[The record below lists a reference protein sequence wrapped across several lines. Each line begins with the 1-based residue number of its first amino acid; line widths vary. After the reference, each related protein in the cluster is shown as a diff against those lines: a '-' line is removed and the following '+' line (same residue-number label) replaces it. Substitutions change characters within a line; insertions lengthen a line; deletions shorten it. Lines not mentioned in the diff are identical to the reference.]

1 MKKIWTLIASTMLVA
16 SAAFAQDDYDYAD
29 QADEQY
35 TEQEQAEVQA
45 DEQQAEEQE
54 SSSEYNQANNEA
66 NGQVNNQVV
75 LQNSNQAN
83 VTIINQT
90 NINQAS
96 AQEPVQENAEND
108 YAQEPAPRQ
117 VKRFGFGLKVAFDYG
132 RMYGFKEDLDND
144 SDISGNP
151 SGIGFEAGLMVR
163 FQMIPNLYFAPEA
176 NVAYIST
183 NHKYMDSERK
193 YNSVDLEI
201 PLLMRGIVA
210 DRFYITGGP
219 QIVFS
224 MSSKAEIEPIVTE
237 LGGGVNIKAESKEN
251 IEQASF
257 GFGIAAGAGFNIF
270 EGLFIDLRY
279 YMGITELYPDVKT
292 LDDLD
297 YAEGDFSM
305 IDMAGARMMKFK
317 VGISYWF
324 M

>member
-1 MKKIWTLIASTMLVA
+1 MKKIWTFIASTMLVA

-45 DEQQAEEQE
+45 DEQQQAEA
-54 SSSEYNQANNEA
+54 SSEED
-66 NGQVNNQVV
+66 
-75 LQNSNQAN
+75 
-83 VTIINQT
+83 
-90 NINQAS
+90 NQAS
-96 AQEPVQENAEND
+96 VAEEAAPSKPVAAPINNQASTQEPVQENVEND
-108 YAQEPAPRQ
+108 YVQEPAPRQ
-117 VKRFGFGLKVAFDYG
+117 TNRFGFGLRVAFDYG
-132 RMYGFKEDLDND
+132 RMFGFKDDMDND

-163 FQMIPNLYFAPEA
+163 FQMIPNLFFAPEV

-183 NHKYMDSERK
+183 NHEYMKSERK

-201 PLLMRGIVA
+201 PLLMRGIIA

-219 QIVFS
+219 QVVFS
-224 MSSKAEIEPIVTE
+224 MSSKAEIEPLKNTS
-237 LGGGVNIKAESKEN
+237 LNITAESEEK
-251 IEQASF
+251 IDQASF
-257 GFGIAAGAGFNIF
+257 GFGIAAGAGINIV

-279 YMGITELYPDVKT
+279 YMGLTELYPDVKSME
-292 LDDLD
+292 DFE
-297 YAEGDFSM
+297 EGDVADGDFYM
-305 IDMAGARMMKFK
+305 INMSGARMMKFK

>member
-16 SAAFAQDDYDYAD
+16 SVAFAQDDYDYAD
-29 QADEQY
+29 QSEEQY
-35 TEQEQAEVQA
+35 TEQEQAEI
-45 DEQQAEEQE
+45 QAEGQTSEASEEE
-54 SSSEYNQANNEA
+54 SNEA
-66 NGQVNNQVV
+66 SSIQNNNQV
-75 LQNSNQAN
+75 
-83 VTIINQT
+83 TNQT
-90 NINQAS
+90 NIQQANQVNIQNNYYAQGEAS
-96 AQEPVQENAEND
+96 KAPEQANTEEDNS
-108 YAQEPAPRQ
+108 AQEPAPRQ
-117 VKRFGFGLKVAFDYG
+117 VNRFGFGLRVAFDYG
-132 RMYGFKEDLDND
+132 RMYGFKEDLEND
-144 SDISGNP
+144 SDIDGTP

-163 FQMIPNLYFAPEA
+163 FQMIPNLFFAPEV

-210 DRFYITGGP
+210 DKFYVTGGP
-219 QIVFS
+219 QVVFS

-257 GFGIAAGAGFNIF
+257 GFGIAAGAGFNIY

-292 LDDLD
+292 LDDLE

-305 IDMAGARMMKFK
+305 IDMSGARMMKFK

-324 M
+324 K

>member
-1 MKKIWTLIASTMLVA
+1 MKKIWTLIASTMLAA
-16 SAAFAQDDYDYAD
+16 SVAFAQDDYDYAD
-29 QADEQY
+29 QSEEQY
-35 TEQEQAEVQA
+35 TEQEQAEI
-45 DEQQAEEQE
+45 QAEDQASDASEEEQPSVAE
-54 SSSEYNQANNEA
+54 EPAPSQPVAAPISS
-66 NGQVNNQVV
+66 
-75 LQNSNQAN
+75 QAN
-83 VTIINQT
+83 V
-90 NINQAS
+90 
-96 AQEPVQENAEND
+96 QESEPANTEEDNS
-108 YAQEPAPRQ
+108 AQEPAPRQ
-117 VKRFGFGLKVAFDYG
+117 VNRFGFGLRVAFDYG

-144 SDISGNP
+144 SDISGTP

-163 FQMIPNLYFAPEA
+163 FQMIPNLFFAPEV

-183 NHKYMDSERK
+183 NHKYMDSARK

-219 QIVFS
+219 QVVFS

-237 LGGGVNIKAESKEN
+237 LGGGVNLKAESKEK

-257 GFGIAAGAGFNIF
+257 GFGIAAGAGFNIY

-292 LDDLD
+292 LDDLE

-305 IDMAGARMMKFK
+305 IDMSGARMMKFK

-324 M
+324 K